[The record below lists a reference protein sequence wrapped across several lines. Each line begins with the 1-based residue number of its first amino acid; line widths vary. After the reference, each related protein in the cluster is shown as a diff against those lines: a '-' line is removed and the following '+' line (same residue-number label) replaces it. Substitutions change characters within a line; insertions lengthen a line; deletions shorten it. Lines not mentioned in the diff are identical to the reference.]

1 MPRTLTIEPLTR
13 DAFRPFGDVI
23 ETAGAEHYPINGG
36 TTTRFHDLASV
47 QLLGGEARALI
58 NIFRGRP
65 KAPPLTLTT
74 LERHPLG
81 SQAFVPLQD
90 RPYLVVVAE
99 PADHPNPETVK
110 AFLAQGNQG
119 VNYRAGTWHHYLLAL
134 EAESDFLVVDRGGR
148 GDNCEERR
156 LDEAVVVVW

>member
-13 DAFRPFGDVI
+13 EAFRPFGDVI

-36 TTTRFHDLASV
+36 TTTRFHDLAKV
-47 QLLGGEARALI
+47 QLLGDDARALI
-58 NIFRGRP
+58 NVFRGQP
-65 KAPPLTLTT
+65 MKPPLTLTT

-81 SQAFVPLQD
+81 SQAFIPLQG

-99 PADHPNPETVK
+99 PGDALDPATLK

-119 VNYRAGTWHHYLLAL
+119 VNYHAGTWHHYLLSL
-134 EAESDFLVVDRGGR
+134 EAESDFLVVDRGGG

-156 LDEAVVVVW
+156 LGESVGLSW